1 MATRDRKLP
10 LMRYLT
16 KKLGV
21 RRGYMCMAFIIA
33 WGTAQSAWEQEHPG
47 EVFNVTRYYEWW
59 KISESTAMREQRL
72 FREAFSQY
80 ATPADLLDEVGRQ
93 KVGSVQELRWS
104 L

>member
-1 MATRDRKLP
+1 MANRDRKLP

-21 RRGYMCMAFIIA
+21 RRGYMCMAFIVA
-33 WGTAQSAWEQEHPG
+33 WGTAAAAFADEHPG
-47 EVFNVTRYYEWW
+47 EEFNVTRYYEWW

-72 FREAFSQY
+72 FREAFPQY
-80 ATPADLLDEVGRQ
+80 STPSDLLDEVRRQ